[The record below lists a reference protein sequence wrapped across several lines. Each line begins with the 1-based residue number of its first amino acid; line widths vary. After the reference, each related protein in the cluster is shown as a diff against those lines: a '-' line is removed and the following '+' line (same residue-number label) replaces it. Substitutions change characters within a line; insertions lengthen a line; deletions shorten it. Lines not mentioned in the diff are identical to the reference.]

1 LTLWTRLWPLLAVLG
16 SVTALG
22 LGTSLAKQLLFPA
35 LGAQGTSA
43 LRLGF
48 AALMLLALWR
58 PWRWPLRRAQA
69 LALLRF
75 GLAIGGMNLLFYL
88 ALRSVPF
95 GLAVAIEFSGPL
107 AVALWHSRRPAD
119 FLWLALAVAGLA
131 LLLPWGA
138 LAGSSAAQA
147 LDPAGVACAAA
158 AGVCWA
164 AYIVWGQRLGP
175 VPGGQA
181 VSLGLLFA
189 ALLVVPFGVAACGAA
204 LLQPQFLL
212 AGLLVA
218 AVSSALPYSLEMLA
232 LRRLP
237 PASFGIA
244 LATEPAVAALMGM
257 ALLHEQ
263 LSASQ
268 WLAIACVVAA
278 AMGSATQA
286 RGKH

>member
-1 LTLWTRLWPLLAVLG
+1 MSVWARTWPLLAVLG

-48 AALMLLALWR
+48 AALILLALWR
-58 PWRWPLRRAQA
+58 PWRWPLQRRQA

-75 GLAIGGMNLLFYL
+75 GLAIGGMNLLFYM

-107 AVALWHSRRPAD
+107 AVAVWHSRRALD
-119 FLWLALAVAGLA
+119 FVWVALAVLGLA
-131 LLLPWGA
+131 LILPLGA
-138 LAGSSAAQA
+138 LLDSSAPVA
-147 LDPAGVACAAA
+147 LDPLDVAYAAA
-158 AGVCWA
+158 AGACWA

-181 VSLGLLFA
+181 ISLGLLFA
-189 ALLVVPFGVAACGAA
+189 ALLVVPFGVATSGAA
-204 LLQPQFLL
+204 LLQPELLL
-212 AGLLVA
+212 AGLLVG

-257 ALLHEQ
+257 VLLHEQ
-263 LSASQ
+263 LSGGQ
-268 WLAIACVVAA
+268 WFALLCIVAA
-278 AMGSATQA
+278 AMGSAA
-286 RGKH
+286 SRPAA